1 MDIDLRVLE
10 LAASKICH
18 DLISP
23 VGAVNNGLE
32 LMEDEQDSAL
42 QTEALAL
49 AQRSARRAS
58 ILLQLYRSLFGNAG
72 NQASFGPKEAA
83 QLAFESLQGGKV
95 GLDADLG
102 AVGNAP
108 EGFGKLLLAAI
119 LVTAETLPRGGSVL
133 ALLEPGPTAPHLRL
147 TASGAQITCSDEIL
161 KALTL
166 QIPLADLSAQS
177 VLAYFTAL
185 LARRLGL
192 SCRGDNP
199 ASGQFTLTIAA

>member
-23 VGAVNNGLE
+23 IGAVNNGLE

-58 ILLQLYRSLFGNAG
+58 ILLQLYRSLFGSAG

-95 GLDADLG
+95 GLDADLA
-102 AVGNAP
+102 AVSNAP
-108 EGFGKLLLAAI
+108 DGFGKLLLAAI
-119 LVTAETLPRGGSVL
+119 LVTAETLPRGGTVL
-133 ALLEPGPTAPHLRL
+133 ALLEPGARAPHLRL
-147 TASGAQITCSDEIL
+147 TGSGPQIACSDEIL
-161 KALTL
+161 QALSQKL
-166 QIPLADLSAQS
+166 PLADLSAHS

-185 LARRLGL
+185 LARRFGL
-192 SCRGDNP
+192 SCRGESP
-199 ASGQFTLTIAA
+199 AAGQFTLTIAA